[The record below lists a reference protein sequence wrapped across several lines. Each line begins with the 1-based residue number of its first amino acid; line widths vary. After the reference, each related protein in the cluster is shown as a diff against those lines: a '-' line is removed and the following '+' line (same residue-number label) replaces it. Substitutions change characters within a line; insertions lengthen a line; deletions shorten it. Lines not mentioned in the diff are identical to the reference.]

1 MVYTIYYILYT
12 IYNILYT
19 IYGILHTIYHIPY
32 TIYYIL
38 YTIYYILYT
47 IYYILYKQQQKL
59 SESFPGKY
67 FSPCLRPSNEHAEN
81 LLPEVTFDHFW
92 ASHRKCLKI
101 DFRRVLLTI
110 SGAKQRK
117 CSKSIA
123 GGHF

>member
-1 MVYTIYYILYT
+1 M
-12 IYNILYT
+12 
-19 IYGILHTIYHIPY
+19 
-32 TIYYIL
+32 
-38 YTIYYILYT
+38 YYILYT

-59 SESFPGKY
+59 SEAFPGKY
-67 FSPCLRPSNEHAEN
+67 FSPLLGLSNENAED

-92 ASHRKCLKI
+92 GQSWKMLKI